1 MLPNNLGESGSSGG
15 SGGSQEH
22 PSISNYQ
29 NSGGR

>member
-1 MLPNNLGESGSSGG
+1 MVQNNLGESGSSGG